1 MKSYKYTIFF
11 SCMGYFVQAITINF
25 APLLFN
31 TFEKDFNISLS
42 LISLLIGIA
51 FTTQFVT
58 DILVAKFSKN
68 LNLRFMCVL
77 AHILA
82 AIGMIGFALLPD
94 ILPSPYIGLAISTVI
109 ASVGSGFIEI
119 VISPL
124 VEACPTKGKSGMMA
138 VLHSFYCWGLAGV
151 VLLSTVFFSFFGIE
165 NWRILSALWAII
177 PIIGAVG
184 FCFVPIYKL
193 DGDIAKDEGE
203 QQKKLTKMPVFW
215 VFFGIMLCAG
225 AAEQAMGQ
233 WTSSFAETGLGV
245 PKAMGDLLGLFA
257 FALFMGLSR
266 IIYSLFSSKIK
277 LKTYMSSSALL
288 CVFAYLLIVFSP
300 WPLLSLVGC
309 TICGFAC
316 GVMWPGTYSLAGKTL
331 PYQSVSM
338 FALLAFAGDL
348 GCLIGPTLAGW
359 VAIAFND
366 NLKAAFLF
374 AAIFPF
380 TMFILMKFIKKNKIK
395 KAYRGT

>member
-1 MKSYKYTIFF
+1 
-11 SCMGYFVQAITINF
+11 MGYFVQAITINF

-42 LISLLIGIA
+42 LISLLIGIS
-51 FTTQFVT
+51 FTTQFIT
-58 DILVAKFSKN
+58 DILVAKFSKK
-68 LNLRFMCVL
+68 LNLRLMCVL
-77 AHILA
+77 AHLLA
-82 AIGMIGFALLPD
+82 ATGMLGFTFLPDLLPN
-94 ILPSPYIGLAISTVI
+94 PYFGLAVATVI

-119 VISPL
+119 VISPI
-124 VEACPTKGKSGMMA
+124 VEACPTKKKSKMMS
-138 VLHSFYCWGLAGV
+138 VLHSFYSWGLAGV
-151 VLLSTVFFSFFGIE
+151 VLLSTLFFSFFGLE
-165 NWRILSALWAII
+165 NWRMLSALWAIV
-177 PIIGAVG
+177 PLIGAVG

-193 DGDIAKDEGE
+193 DGDIEQDKGE
-203 QQKKLTKMPVFW
+203 KQKSLTRMPIFW

-233 WTSSFAETGLGV
+233 WSSSFAETGLGV
-245 PKAMGDLLGLFA
+245 PKALGDLLGLFT

-277 LKTYMSSSALL
+277 LKTYMSVSALL
-288 CVFAYLLIVFSP
+288 CVFSYLLIVFSP
-300 WPLLSLVGC
+300 WPLLSLIGC

-316 GVMWPGTYSLAGKTL
+316 GVMWPGTYSLAGKSL

-359 VAIAFND
+359 VAAAAND

-374 AAIFPF
+374 SAIFPF
-380 TMFILMKFIKKNKIK
+380 IMLILMKFIKKK
-395 KAYRGT
+395 KNRTKKSNIEGQKNGTK

>member
-1 MKSYKYTIFF
+1 
-11 SCMGYFVQAITINF
+11 MGYFVQAITINF

-42 LISLLIGIA
+42 LISLLIGIS
-51 FTTQFVT
+51 FTTQFLT
-58 DILVAKFSKN
+58 DILVARFSKK
-68 LNLRFMCVL
+68 LNLRLMCVL
-77 AHILA
+77 AHVLA
-82 AIGMIGFALLPD
+82 ATGMIGFAFLPDLLPN
-94 ILPSPYIGLAISTVI
+94 PYLALVVSTVI

-119 VISPL
+119 VISPI
-124 VEACPTKGKSGMMA
+124 VEACPTKAKSKMMA
-138 VLHSFYCWGLAGV
+138 LLHSFYSWGLAGV
-151 VLLSTVFFSFFGIE
+151 VLLSTLFFSFFGLE
-165 NWRILSALWAII
+165 NWRVLSALWAIV
-177 PIIGAVG
+177 PLIGAVG

-193 DGDIAKDEGE
+193 NGDIE
-203 QQKKLTKMPVFW
+203 QNNEKNQKPLTRMSIFW
-215 VFFGIMLCAG
+215 IFFGIMLCAG

-233 WTSSFAETGLGV
+233 WSSSFAETGLGV
-245 PKAMGDLLGLFA
+245 PKALGDLLGLFT

-277 LKTYMSSSALL
+277 LKTYMGVSALL
-288 CVFAYLLIVFSP
+288 CVFSYLLIVFSP

-316 GVMWPGTYSLAGKTL
+316 GVMWPGTYSLAGKAL

-348 GCLIGPTLAGW
+348 GCLIGPTFAGW
-359 VAIAFND
+359 VAAASND

-374 AAIFPF
+374 SAIFPF
-380 TMFILMKFIKKNKIK
+380 VMLILLKFIKKNKAK
-395 KAYRGT
+395 KIIMERYENGTE

>member
-1 MKSYKYTIFF
+1 MKSYRYTIFF
-11 SCMGYFVQAITINF
+11 SCVGYFVQAITINF

-42 LISLLIGIA
+42 LISLLIGIS

-58 DILVAKFSKN
+58 DILVARFSKK
-68 LNLRFMCVL
+68 LNLRLMCVL
-77 AHILA
+77 AHVLA
-82 AIGMIGFALLPD
+82 ATGMIGFAFLPEV
-94 ILPSPYIGLAISTVI
+94 LPSPYWGLAISTVI

-119 VISPL
+119 VISPI
-124 VEACPTKGKSGMMA
+124 VEACPTKRKSRMMA
-138 VLHSFYCWGLAGV
+138 ILHSFYSWGLAGV
-151 VLLSTVFFSFFGIE
+151 VLFSTLFFAFFGLE
-165 NWRILSALWAII
+165 NWRVLSALWAIV

-193 DGDIAKDEGE
+193 DGDIAADEGE
-203 QQKKLTKMPVFW
+203 KQKSLTKMPIFW
-215 VFFGIMLCAG
+215 IFFGIMLCAG

-233 WTSSFAETGLGV
+233 WSSSFAETGLGV
-245 PKAMGDLLGLFA
+245 PKALGDLLGLFT

-266 IIYSLFSSKIK
+266 ILYSLFSSKIK
-277 LKTYMSSSALL
+277 LRTYMSFSALL
-288 CVFAYLLIVFSP
+288 CVMSYLLIVFSP

-316 GVMWPGTYSLAGKTL
+316 GVMWPGTYSLAGKAL
-331 PYQSVSM
+331 PYESVGM

-348 GCLIGPTLAGW
+348 GCLLGPTLAGW
-359 VAIAFND
+359 VAIASND

-374 AAIFPF
+374 SATFPLI
-380 TMFILMKFIKKNKIK
+380 MFILMKFIKKNKAK
-395 KAYRGT
+395 KI

>member
-1 MKSYKYTIFF
+1 
-11 SCMGYFVQAITINF
+11 MGYFVQAITINF
-25 APLLFN
+25 TPLLFN
-31 TFEKDFNISLS
+31 TFEKDFNVSLS
-42 LISLLIGIA
+42 LISVLIGIA
-51 FTTQFVT
+51 FTTQFIT
-58 DILVAKFSKN
+58 DILVARFSKK
-68 LNLRFMCVL
+68 LNLRLMCIL
-77 AHILA
+77 AHLLA
-82 AIGMIGFALLPD
+82 AAGMVSFAILPD
-94 ILPSPYIGLAISTVI
+94 ILPHPYIGLAIATVI

-124 VEACPTKGKSGMMA
+124 VEACPTQGKSGMMA

-151 VLLSTVFFSFFGIE
+151 VLLSTIFFSLFGIE

-177 PIIGAVG
+177 PIIGAIG

-193 DGDIAKDEGE
+193 DGDTEKAQDKK
-203 QQKKLTKMPVFW
+203 QKPLTKMPVFW
-215 VFFGIMLCAG
+215 IFFGIMLCAG

-245 PKAMGDLLGLFA
+245 PKALGDLLGLFT

-266 IIYSLFSSKIK
+266 IIYSLFSSRIN
-277 LKTYMSSSALL
+277 LKTYMSFSALL
-288 CVFAYLLIVFSP
+288 CVFSYLLIVLSP

-309 TICGFAC
+309 TLCGFAC

-348 GCLIGPTLAGW
+348 GCLIGPTFAGW

-366 NLKAAFLF
+366 NLKASFLF
-374 AAIFPF
+374 AALFPL
-380 TMFILMKFIKKNKIK
+380 TMFVLMKFIKKN
-395 KAYRGT
+395 RTEGTKNGT